1 MRRKNFILSIFLM
14 AALVSVGMILPAM
27 HRNQTAEQPARK
39 KSLPATGK
47 TTKPAPIKEASSL
60 AGLQYLGFEDL
71 ETFLPLIKIEDL
83 KAQMASYL
91 QEAGYINITSATF
104 LADETSYPSN
114 GETLFQFSLSDGS
127 KFPVTCLTADGT
139 FSFGEEKRQIPSSDT
154 AYMRIYT
161 RQTDDSLPSVTTEE
175 IEAMQEGGY
184 ADTESSDTGNS
195 VGTYTTGETDGHTA
209 GNTGSTDIN
218 HVTNHAEEVT
228 P

>member
-71 ETFLPLIKIEDL
+71 ETFLPLIQIEDL

-91 QEAGYINITSATF
+91 QEAGYTGITSITF
-104 LADETSYPSN
+104 LADETTYPSN
-114 GETLFQFSLSDGS
+114 GETLFHFSLSDGS
-127 KFPVTCLTADGT
+127 KLPVTCLTADGT
-139 FSFGEEKRQIPSSDT
+139 FTFGEENQQTSSSDT
-154 AYMRIYT
+154 AYTRIYT
-161 RQTDDSLPSVTTEE
+161 RQTDDTLPAVTTEE

-184 ADTESSDTGNS
+184 ADTENTDSNTASDSTVSGNQN
-195 VGTYTTGETDGHTA
+195 DGA
-209 GNTGSTDIN
+209 IN
-218 HVTNHAEEVT
+218 HLGNNTEEVT

>member
-1 MRRKNFILSIFLM
+1 MSRKKFILSIFLM
-14 AALVSVGMILPAM
+14 AALVSVGIILPAM
-27 HRNQTAEQPARK
+27 HRNQTEGQPERK

-47 TTKPAPIKEASSL
+47 TTKPTPIKEASSL

-71 ETFLPLIKIEDL
+71 ETFLPLIQIEDL
-83 KAQMASYL
+83 KTQMVSYL
-91 QEAGYINITSATF
+91 QDTEYRNITSVTF
-104 LADETSYPSN
+104 VVDETSYPSN

-127 KFPVTCLTADGT
+127 KLPVTCLTADGT

-154 AYMRIYT
+154 AYTRIYT

-184 ADTESSDTGNS
+184 ADTEN
-195 VGTYTTGETDGHTA
+195 TDGNTA
-209 GNTGSTDIN
+209 SDSTVSDNHNDGTIN
-218 HVTNHAEEVT
+218 HSGNNTEEVT

>member
-71 ETFLPLIKIEDL
+71 ETFLPLIQIEDL

-91 QEAGYINITSATF
+91 QEAGYTGITSITF
-104 LADETSYPSN
+104 LADETTYPSN
-114 GETLFQFSLSDGS
+114 GETLFHFSLSDGS
-127 KFPVTCLTADGT
+127 KLPVTCLTADGT
-139 FSFGEEKRQIPSSDT
+139 FTFGEENQQTSSSDT
-154 AYMRIYT
+154 AYTRIYT
-161 RQTDDSLPSVTTEE
+161 RQTDDTLPAVTTEE

-184 ADTESSDTGNS
+184 ADTENTDSNTTSDSTVSGNQND
-195 VGTYTTGETDGHTA
+195 GT
-209 GNTGSTDIN
+209 IN
-218 HVTNHAEEVT
+218 HSGNNTEEVT